1 MREEILNELE
11 KYIECAVPDLKRQ
24 SNFDDTTI
32 NYSYENQQYI
42 RINKDQGYISLGYA
56 HFAED
61 EEDKR
66 VKLFPNEETWDV
78 TPMYYYAKDIP
89 KIKYIILSLGEKIKE
104 YKILIKKQDMLK
116 DFSM

>member
-1 MREEILNELE
+1 MKEEILNELE
-11 KYIECAVPDLKRQ
+11 KYIECAVPDLQR
-24 SNFDDTTI
+24 SSSLDDTRI

-42 RINKDQGYISLGYA
+42 RINKDQGYISLGDA
-56 HFAED
+56 HFAEYED
-61 EEDKR
+61 DKR

-78 TPMYYYAKDIP
+78 TP

-116 DFSM
+116 DFSK